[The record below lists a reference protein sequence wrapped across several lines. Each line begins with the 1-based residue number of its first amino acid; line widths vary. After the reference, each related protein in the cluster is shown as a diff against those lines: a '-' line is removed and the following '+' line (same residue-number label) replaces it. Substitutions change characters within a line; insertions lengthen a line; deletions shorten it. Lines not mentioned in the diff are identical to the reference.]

1 MTLKGKPD
9 ESPGRKAT
17 GLKRYAKAAGLHGG
31 YKMNFKMQCNASR
44 RLLRL
49 TLLLLAIGTGPDVLA
64 QTQAASPDTRLILA
78 VNEGGAANAD
88 AADILFRYQD
98 FGEVVE
104 KALRVRVSIVN
115 ARGRDRLKENLK
127 SHAYALL
134 LARPNDVPA
143 EAVRDFGYQPVV
155 SAKEAYHTIF
165 IVVKNS
171 PIKTI
176 SDVKGRTILTP
187 DQYSNMWR
195 AANAML
201 RDNNIDMSRE
211 QVRAMRDQAAIGWS
225 LENGFF
231 DVGVV
236 NSASG
241 VGRSWEKN
249 GGRVIARSR
258 DQINMP
264 LIASPKLPAAQIE
277 RLRAAVIGLDSTE
290 AGRAVLKKIGMPAGF
305 KDTPREA
312 YLDFLKWLG
321 ELDIKQP

>member
-1 MTLKGKPD
+1 MSFAL
-9 ESPGRKAT
+9 RRNLA
-17 GLKRYAKAAGLHGG
+17 
-31 YKMNFKMQCNASR
+31 R
-44 RLLRL
+44 RLLL
-49 TLLLLAIGTGPDVLA
+49 VLA
-64 QTQAASPDTRLILA
+64 PALAACATAFAQAQPATPTSVVFAI
-78 VNEGGAANAD
+78 NEGGAANAD
-88 AADILFRYQD
+88 AADILFRYQEL
-98 FGEVVE
+98 GEVVE
-104 KALRVRVSIVN
+104 KAMRAKVSIVN

-143 EAVRDFGYQPVV
+143 EAVRDFGYQPVL
-155 SAKEAYHTIF
+155 SAKEPYQTLF

-176 SDVKGRTILTP
+176 ADVKGRTILTP

-201 RDNNIDMSRE
+201 RDNKIDMGKE
-211 QVRAMRDQAAIGWS
+211 TVRSMRDQAAIAWS

-264 LIASPKLPAAQIE
+264 LIASPKVSAAQIE
-277 RLRAAVIGLDSTE
+277 RLRAAIVALDSTE
-290 AGRAVLKKIGMPAGF
+290 SGQAILKKIGMPAGF
-305 KDTPREA
+305 KETPRQA
-312 YLDFLKWLG
+312 YLDFLAWLG
-321 ELDIKQP
+321 DLDVKQP

>member
-1 MTLKGKPD
+1 MSFAL
-9 ESPGRKAT
+9 RRNVA
-17 GLKRYAKAAGLHGG
+17 
-31 YKMNFKMQCNASR
+31 R
-44 RLLRL
+44 RLLL
-49 TLLLLAIGTGPDVLA
+49 VLAPAIAACPSAYA
-64 QTQAASPDTRLILA
+64 QTQPATSTSLVFAI
-78 VNEGGAANAD
+78 NEGGAGNAD
-88 AADILFRYQD
+88 AADILFRYQEL
-98 FGEVVE
+98 GEVVE
-104 KALRVRVSIVN
+104 KELRMKVSIVN

-127 SHAYALL
+127 SQAYAFL

-155 SAKEAYHTIF
+155 SAKEPYQTLF

-176 SDVKGRTILTP
+176 ADVKGRTILTP

-201 RDNNIDMSRE
+201 RDNKIDMGKE
-211 QVRAMRDQAAIGWS
+211 AVRSMRDQAAIGWS

-264 LIASPKLPAAQIE
+264 MIASPKISSAQIE
-277 RLRAAVIGLDSTE
+277 RVRAAILALDSTDGGQ
-290 AGRAVLKKIGMPAGF
+290 AILKKIGMPAGF
-305 KDTPREA
+305 KETPRQA
-312 YLDFLKWLG
+312 YIEFLAWLG
-321 ELDIKQP
+321 DLDVKQP

>member
-1 MTLKGKPD
+1 LQWAVLFCV
-9 ESPGRKAT
+9 R
-17 GLKRYAKAAGLHGG
+17 AGLPPTKGER
-31 YKMNFKMQCNASR
+31 MSFALRRNLAR
-44 RLLRL
+44 RLLL
-49 TLLLLAIGTGPDVLA
+49 VLA
-64 QTQAASPDTRLILA
+64 PALAACATAPARAQPATPTSLVFAI
-78 VNEGGAANAD
+78 NEGGAGNAD
-88 AADILFRYQD
+88 AADILFRYQEL
-98 FGEVVE
+98 GEVVE
-104 KALRVRVSIVN
+104 KALRMKVSIVN

-127 SHAYALL
+127 SQAYAFL

-155 SAKEAYHTIF
+155 SAKEPYQTLF

-176 SDVKGRTILTP
+176 ADVKGRTILTP

-201 RDNNIDMSRE
+201 RDNKIEMGKE
-211 QVRAMRDQAAIGWS
+211 AVRSMRDQAAIGWS

-264 LIASPKLPAAQIE
+264 MIASPKISSAQIE
-277 RLRAAVIGLDSTE
+277 RVRAAILALDSTE
-290 AGRAVLKKIGMPAGF
+290 GGQAILKKIGMPPGF
-305 KDTPREA
+305 KETPRQA
-312 YLDFLKWLG
+312 YIDFLAWLG
-321 ELDIKQP
+321 DLDVKQP

>member
-1 MTLKGKPD
+1 MSFAL
-9 ESPGRKAT
+9 RRNLA
-17 GLKRYAKAAGLHGG
+17 
-31 YKMNFKMQCNASR
+31 R
-44 RLLRL
+44 RLLQL
-49 TLLLLAIGTGPDVLA
+49 MLAPAFAICATALAQAQPAPTSLVLAI
-64 QTQAASPDTRLILA
+64 
-78 VNEGGAANAD
+78 NEGGSGNAD
-88 AADILFRYQD
+88 AADILFRYQE
-98 FGEVVE
+98 FGEAVE
-104 KALRVRVSIVN
+104 KALRVKVSIVN

-127 SHAYALL
+127 NHSYALL

-155 SAKEAYHTIF
+155 SAKEPYQTLI

-176 SDVKGRTILTP
+176 ADVKGKTILTP

-201 RDNNIDMSRE
+201 RDNKIDMGKE
-211 QVRAMRDQAAIGWS
+211 TVRSMRDQAAIGWS

-236 NSASG
+236 NSVSG

-264 LIASPKLPAAQIE
+264 MIASPKVSPAQVE
-277 RLRAAVIGLDSTE
+277 RLRAAIIALDSTE
-290 AGRAVLKKIGMPAGF
+290 SGQAILKKIGMPGGF
-305 KDTPREA
+305 KETPRQA
-312 YLDFLKWLG
+312 FIDFLAWLG
-321 ELDIKQP
+321 DLDIKQP

>member
-1 MTLKGKPD
+1 M
-9 ESPGRKAT
+9 SFA
-17 GLKRYAKAAGLHGG
+17 
-31 YKMNFKMQCNASR
+31 R
-44 RLLRL
+44 RNLCLRL
-49 TLLLLAIGTGPDVLA
+49 VQLALAPALAFLAPALA
-64 QTQAASPDTRLILA
+64 QGQPAPTSIVFAI
-78 VNEGGAANAD
+78 NEGGSGNLD
-88 AADILFRYQD
+88 AADTLFKYQEL
-98 FGEVVE
+98 GEVVE
-104 KALRVRVSIVN
+104 KALKSKVSIVN

-127 SHAYALL
+127 NHAYALL

-155 SAKEAYHTIF
+155 SAKEPYQTLF

-176 SDVKGRTILTP
+176 SDVRGRTILTP

-201 RDNNIDMSRE
+201 RDNKIDMSRE
-211 QVRAMRDQAAIGWS
+211 TVKSMRDQAAIGWS

-236 NSASG
+236 NSVSG
-241 VGRSWEKN
+241 VGKSWEKN

-264 LIASPKLPAAQIE
+264 LIASPKVSAAQIE
-277 RLRAAVIGLDSTE
+277 RLRAAIIALDSTE
-290 AGRAVLKKIGMPAGF
+290 SGQAILKKIGMPPGF
-305 KDTPREA
+305 KETPRQA
-312 YLDFLKWLG
+312 YLDFLAWLG
-321 ELDIKQP
+321 DLDIKQP

>member
-1 MTLKGKPD
+1 MSFTVRNL
-9 ESPGRKAT
+9 
-17 GLKRYAKAAGLHGG
+17 
-31 YKMNFKMQCNASR
+31 SR
-44 RLLRL
+44 RLLPL
-49 TLLLLAIGTGPDVLA
+49 TLLLLAVGLGSSAVA
-64 QTQAASPDTRLILA
+64 QKAGKTAEAENRLIFA
-78 VNEGGAANAD
+78 INEGGSANAD
-88 AADILFRYQD
+88 ATDILFRYQEL
-98 FGEVVE
+98 GEIVE
-104 KALRVRVSIVN
+104 KALQVRVSIVN
-115 ARGRDRLKENLK
+115 ARNRDRLRENLQK
-127 SHAYALL
+127 HAYALL

-155 SAKEAYHTIF
+155 SAKEPYQTMF
-165 IVVKNS
+165 IVMKDS
-171 PIKTI
+171 PVKTI
-176 SDVKGRTILTP
+176 ADVKGRTIITP

-201 RDNNIDMSRE
+201 RDNNIDMGKE
-211 QVRAMRDQAAIGWS
+211 TVRAMRDQAAIGWS

-249 GGRVIARSR
+249 GGRVVAKSR

-264 LIASPKLPAAQIE
+264 FIAAPHVPAAQVAK
-277 RLRAAVIGLDSTE
+277 LRAAVLSLDSTE
-290 AGRAVLKKIGMPAGF
+290 GGRAILKKIGMPAGF
-305 KDTPREA
+305 KETPREA

>member
-1 MTLKGKPD
+1 
-9 ESPGRKAT
+9 
-17 GLKRYAKAAGLHGG
+17 
-31 YKMNFKMQCNASR
+31 MNFDTQCHPGR

-49 TLLLLAIGTGPDVLA
+49 TLLLLAAGAGSGAFAQKQPAPAAAQDV
-64 QTQAASPDTRLILA
+64 RLVFA

-88 AADILFRYQD
+88 AADILFRYQEL
-98 FGEVVE
+98 GEVVE
-104 KALRVRVSIVN
+104 KALRARVSIVN

-143 EAVRDFGYQPVV
+143 EAVRDFGYEPVV
-155 SAKEAYHTIF
+155 SAKEPYQTIF

-171 PIKTI
+171 PLKTI

-201 RDNNIDMSRE
+201 RDNKIDMGRE
-211 QVRAMRDQAAIGWS
+211 SVRAMRDQAAIGWS

-249 GGRVIARSR
+249 GGRIIARSR

-264 LIASPKLPAAQIE
+264 MIASPKLSAAQVE
-277 RLRAAVIGLDSTE
+277 RLRAAMIGLASTE
-290 AGRAVLKKIGMPAGF
+290 SGQAILKKVGMPAGF
-305 KDTPREA
+305 KETPRQA
-312 YLDFLKWLG
+312 FIDFLAWLG
-321 ELDIKQP
+321 DLDIKQP

>member
-1 MTLKGKPD
+1 MSFAL
-9 ESPGRKAT
+9 RRN
-17 GLKRYAKAAGLHGG
+17 L
-31 YKMNFKMQCNASR
+31 SR
-44 RLLRL
+44 RLLQL
-49 TLLLLAIGTGPDVLA
+49 VLAPAIAVASAALAQAPTAGSLVLAI
-64 QTQAASPDTRLILA
+64 
-78 VNEGGAANAD
+78 NEGGAANAD
-88 AADILFRYQD
+88 AADILFRYQE
-98 FGEVVE
+98 FGEAVE
-104 KALRVRVSIVN
+104 KALRVKVSIVN

-155 SAKEAYHTIF
+155 SAKEPYQTLF
-165 IVVKNS
+165 IVVKTS
-171 PIKTI
+171 PIRTI
-176 SDVKGRTILTP
+176 SDVRGKTILTP

-201 RDNNIDMSRE
+201 RDNKIDMSRE
-211 QVRAMRDQAAIGWS
+211 AVRSMRDQAAIAWS

-264 LIASPKLPAAQIE
+264 LIASPKLSAVQLE
-277 RLRAAVIGLDSTE
+277 RLRAAIIALDSTE
-290 AGRAVLKKIGMPAGF
+290 SGQAILKKIGMPAGF
-305 KDTPREA
+305 KETPRQA
-312 YLDFLKWLG
+312 YLDFLAWLG
-321 ELDIKQP
+321 DLDIKQP

>member
-1 MTLKGKPD
+1 MSCDTQCH
-9 ESPGRKAT
+9 PG
-17 GLKRYAKAAGLHGG
+17 
-31 YKMNFKMQCNASR
+31 R

-49 TLLLLAIGTGPDVLA
+49 TLLLLAAGAGSGAFAQKQPAPAAAQDV
-64 QTQAASPDTRLILA
+64 RLVFA

-88 AADILFRYQD
+88 AADILFRYQEL
-98 FGEVVE
+98 GEVVE
-104 KALRVRVSIVN
+104 KALRARVSIVN

-143 EAVRDFGYQPVV
+143 EAVRDFGYEPVV
-155 SAKEAYHTIF
+155 SAKEPYQTIF

-171 PIKTI
+171 PLKTI

-201 RDNNIDMSRE
+201 RDNKIDMGRE
-211 QVRAMRDQAAIGWS
+211 SVRAMRDQAAIGWS

-264 LIASPKLPAAQIE
+264 MIASPKLSAAQVE
-277 RLRAAVIGLDSTE
+277 RLRVAMVSLASTE
-290 AGRAVLKKIGMPAGF
+290 SGQAILKKIGMPAGF
-305 KDTPREA
+305 KETPRQA
-312 YLDFLKWLG
+312 FIDFLAWLG
-321 ELDIKQP
+321 DLDIKQP

>member
-1 MTLKGKPD
+1 MSFTVGNL
-9 ESPGRKAT
+9 
-17 GLKRYAKAAGLHGG
+17 
-31 YKMNFKMQCNASR
+31 SR
-44 RLLRL
+44 RLLPL
-49 TLLLLAIGTGPDVLA
+49 TLLLLAIALGTSALA
-64 QTQAASPDTRLILA
+64 QKAAKTAEADDRLIFA
-78 VNEGGAANAD
+78 INEGGAANAD
-88 AADILFRYQD
+88 ATEILFRYQE

-104 KALRVRVSIVN
+104 KALQTRVAIVN
-115 ARGRDRLKENLK
+115 ARGRDRLKENLQK
-127 SHAYALL
+127 HAYALL

-155 SAKEAYHTIF
+155 SAKEPYQTMF
-165 IVVKNS
+165 IVMKDS
-171 PIKTI
+171 PVKTI
-176 SDVKGRTILTP
+176 ADVKGKTIITP

-201 RDNNIDMSRE
+201 RDNNIDMSK
-211 QVRAMRDQAAIGWS
+211 QNVRAMRDQAAIGWS

-231 DVGVV
+231 EVGVV

-249 GGRVIARSR
+249 GGRVIAKSR

-264 LIASPKLPAAQIE
+264 FIAAPQMSAAQIAK
-277 RLRAAVIGLDSTE
+277 LRAAVLNLDSTE
-290 AGRAVLKKIGMPAGF
+290 SGRAILKKIGMPAGF
-305 KDTPREA
+305 KETPREA

>member
-1 MTLKGKPD
+1 MSFAL
-9 ESPGRKAT
+9 RRN
-17 GLKRYAKAAGLHGG
+17 L
-31 YKMNFKMQCNASR
+31 SR
-44 RLLRL
+44 RLLQL
-49 TLLLLAIGTGPDVLA
+49 MLLAAALAAGSASFA
-64 QTQAASPDTRLILA
+64 QTQPASPETRLVLA

-88 AADILFRYQD
+88 AADILFRYQE
-98 FGEVVE
+98 FGELVE
-104 KALRVRVSIVN
+104 KALRARVSIVN

-155 SAKEAYHTIF
+155 SAKEPYQTLF
-165 IVVKNS
+165 IVVKTS

-201 RDNNIDMSRE
+201 RDNKIDMSRE
-211 QVRAMRDQAAIGWS
+211 AVRSMRDQAAIAWS

-264 LIASPKLPAAQIE
+264 LIASPKISTAQVE
-277 RLRAAVIGLDSTE
+277 RLRAALIALDSTE
-290 AGRAVLKKIGMPAGF
+290 SGQAILKKIGMPAGF
-305 KDTPREA
+305 KDTPRQA
-312 YLDFLKWLG
+312 YLDFLTWLG
-321 ELDIKQP
+321 DLDVKQP

>member
-1 MTLKGKPD
+1 MNTKLRCTLG
-9 ESPGRKAT
+9 
-17 GLKRYAKAAGLHGG
+17 
-31 YKMNFKMQCNASR
+31 R
-44 RLLRL
+44 RLLQL
-49 TLLLLAIGTGPDVLA
+49 TLLLLIIIGPGADALA
-64 QTQAASPDTRLILA
+64 QKAAAQRSGPHPPAASPAAAEERLIFA

-88 AADILFRYQD
+88 AAEILFRYQEL
-98 FGEVVE
+98 GEVVE
-104 KALRVRVSIVN
+104 KALRAPVAIVN
-115 ARGRDRLKENLK
+115 ARGRDRLKANLK

-143 EAVRDFGYQPVV
+143 EAVRDFGYRPVA
-155 SAKEAYHTIF
+155 SAKEPYQTIF

-171 PIKTI
+171 PLKTI
-176 SDVKGRTILTP
+176 ADVKGKTILTP

-201 RDNNIDMSRE
+201 RDNKIDMSRE
-211 QVRAMRDQAAIGWS
+211 AVRAMRDQAAIAWS

-264 LIASPKLPAAQIE
+264 LIASPKLSAAQVE
-277 RLRAAVIGLDSTE
+277 RLRAAVIALDSSD
-290 AGRAVLKKIGMPAGF
+290 AGRAILKKIGLPAGF
-305 KDTPREA
+305 KETPREA
-312 YLDFLKWLG
+312 FLDFLTWLG

>member
-1 MTLKGKPD
+1 MSFAL
-9 ESPGRKAT
+9 RRN
-17 GLKRYAKAAGLHGG
+17 L
-31 YKMNFKMQCNASR
+31 SR
-44 RLLRL
+44 RLLQL
-49 TLLLLAIGTGPDVLA
+49 MLVAAFAAGSASFA
-64 QTQAASPDTRLILA
+64 QTQPASAETRLVLA

-88 AADILFRYQD
+88 AADILFRYQE
-98 FGEVVE
+98 FGELVE
-104 KALRVRVSIVN
+104 KALRARVSIVN

-155 SAKEAYHTIF
+155 SAKEPYQTLF
-165 IVVKNS
+165 IVVKTS

-201 RDNNIDMSRE
+201 RDNKIDMSRE
-211 QVRAMRDQAAIGWS
+211 AVRSMRDQAAIAWS

-264 LIASPKLPAAQIE
+264 LIASPKISTAQVE
-277 RLRAAVIGLDSTE
+277 RLRAALIALDSTE
-290 AGRAVLKKIGMPAGF
+290 SGQAILKKVGMPAGF
-305 KDTPREA
+305 KDTPRQA
-312 YLDFLKWLG
+312 YIDFLIWLG
-321 ELDIKQP
+321 DLDVKQP

>member
-1 MTLKGKPD
+1 
-9 ESPGRKAT
+9 
-17 GLKRYAKAAGLHGG
+17 
-31 YKMNFKMQCNASR
+31 
-44 RLLRL
+44 
-49 TLLLLAIGTGPDVLA
+49 
-64 QTQAASPDTRLILA
+64 
-78 VNEGGAANAD
+78 
-88 AADILFRYQD
+88 LFRYQE

-115 ARGRDRLKENLK
+115 ARNRDRLRENLK
-127 SHAYALL
+127 NHAYELL

-143 EAVRDFGYQPVV
+143 EAVRDYGYQPVV
-155 SAKEAYHTIF
+155 TAKEPYQTLF
-165 IVVKNS
+165 VVVKDS
-171 PIKTI
+171 PIRTI
-176 SDVKGRTILTP
+176 AEVKGKTILTP

-211 QVRAMRDQAAIGWS
+211 SVRAMRDQAAIGWS
-225 LENGFF
+225 LESGFF
-231 DVGVV
+231 DVGVI

-264 LIASPKLPAAQIE
+264 FIASPKLSTAQVE
-277 RLRAAVIGLDSTE
+277 RLRVAVIALDSTE
-290 AGRAVLKKIGMPAGF
+290 SGRAVLKKIGLPAGF
-305 KDTPREA
+305 KETPREA
-312 YLDFLKWLG
+312 FVDFLKWLG

>member
-1 MTLKGKPD
+1 MSFTLR
-9 ESPGRKAT
+9 RKLA
-17 GLKRYAKAAGLHGG
+17 
-31 YKMNFKMQCNASR
+31 R
-44 RLLRL
+44 RLLL
-49 TLLLLAIGTGPDVLA
+49 VLA
-64 QTQAASPDTRLILA
+64 AAFAACGTAFAQAQPAAPTSFVFAI
-78 VNEGGAANAD
+78 NEGGAGNAD
-88 AADILFRYQD
+88 AADILFRYQEL
-98 FGEVVE
+98 GEVVE
-104 KALRVRVSIVN
+104 KALRVKVSIVN

-155 SAKEAYHTIF
+155 SAKEPYQTLF
-165 IVVKNS
+165 IVVKTS

-176 SDVKGRTILTP
+176 ADVKGRTILTP

-201 RDNNIDMSRE
+201 RDNKIDMGKE
-211 QVRAMRDQAAIGWS
+211 AVRSMRDQAAIGWS

-264 LIASPKLPAAQIE
+264 LIASPKVSAAQVE
-277 RLRAAVIGLDSTE
+277 RLRAAIIALDATE
-290 AGRAVLKKIGMPAGF
+290 SGQAILKKIGMPAGF
-305 KDTPREA
+305 RESPRQA
-312 YLDFLKWLG
+312 YLDFLTWLG
-321 ELDIKQP
+321 DLDVKQP

>member
-1 MTLKGKPD
+1 MSFD
-9 ESPGRKAT
+9 R
-17 GLKRYAKAAGLHGG
+17 
-31 YKMNFKMQCNASR
+31 QCNPSR
-44 RLLRL
+44 RLAPL
-49 TLLLLAIGTGPDVLA
+49 TLLLLIALGACPGALA
-64 QTQAASPDTRLILA
+64 QKQQAAPPALVFA

-88 AADILFRYQD
+88 AADILYRYQEL
-98 FGEVVE
+98 GEVVE
-104 KALRVRVSIVN
+104 KALRVKVSIVN

-127 SHAYALL
+127 SHAYGLL

-143 EAVRDFGYQPVV
+143 EAVRDWGYQPVV
-155 SAKEAYHTIF
+155 SAKEPYQTLF
-165 IVVKNS
+165 IVVKTS
-171 PIKTI
+171 PIRSI
-176 SDVKGRTILTP
+176 ADVKGRTILTP

-195 AANAML
+195 AASAML
-201 RDNNIDMSRE
+201 RDNKIDMSRE

-264 LIASPKLPAAQIE
+264 MIASPKLTSAQVE
-277 RLRAAVIGLDSTE
+277 RLRAVMIGLDSTDE
-290 AGRAVLKKIGMPAGF
+290 GQAILKKIGMPVGF
-305 KDTPREA
+305 KDTPRQA
-312 YLDFLKWLG
+312 FLDFLAWLG
-321 ELDIKQP
+321 DLDIKQP

>member
-1 MTLKGKPD
+1 MSFTVGNL
-9 ESPGRKAT
+9 
-17 GLKRYAKAAGLHGG
+17 
-31 YKMNFKMQCNASR
+31 SR
-44 RLLRL
+44 RLLPL
-49 TLLLLAIGTGPDVLA
+49 TLLLLAIGLGTSALA
-64 QTQAASPDTRLILA
+64 QKPAAKRADPQAAKTAATAENRLIFA
-78 VNEGGAANAD
+78 VNEGGSANAD
-88 AADILFRYQD
+88 ATEILFRYQE

-104 KALRVRVSIVN
+104 KALQMRISIVN
-115 ARGRDRLKENLK
+115 ARGRDRLKENLQK
-127 SHAYALL
+127 HAYALL

-155 SAKEAYHTIF
+155 SAKEPYQTMF
-165 IVVKNS
+165 IVMKDS
-171 PIKTI
+171 PVKTI
-176 SDVKGRTILTP
+176 ADVKGKTIITP

-211 QVRAMRDQAAIGWS
+211 TVRAMRDQAAIGWS

-231 DVGVV
+231 EVGVV

-249 GGRVIARSR
+249 GGRVVAKSR

-264 LIASPKLPAAQIE
+264 FIAAPQMSAAQVAK
-277 RLRAAVIGLDSTE
+277 LRAAVLNLDTTE
-290 AGRAVLKKIGMPAGF
+290 GGRAILKKIGMPAGF